1 MSSNPTPA
9 DLAPWITALLEAAGP
24 WGPVAI
30 VAVLVV
36 GALTFVPRPALC
48 VAAGFAY
55 GHWAIAMVLPGAVAG
70 TALAFWIGRRVLRPR
85 LTAIVAARPT
95 LWAVARAVEEEGFRA
110 VLLLR
115 LGPVVP
121 SSLLSY
127 LLSTTS
133 IPFRP
138 YILATF
144 LGIAPAICLQVVA
157 GAAARAAVDAEVGG
171 LLFALAAVGLLAFA
185 SAFAMIARRSRR
197 LLATVR

>member
-1 MSSNPTPA
+1 
-9 DLAPWITALLEAAGP
+9 
-24 WGPVAI
+24 VAQ
-30 VAVLVV
+30 
-36 GALTFVPRPALC
+36 
-48 VAAGFAY
+48 
-55 GHWAIAMVLPGAVAG
+55 
-70 TALAFWIGRRVLRPR
+70 
-85 LTAIVAARPT
+85 
-95 LWAVARAVEEEGFRA
+95 AVEEEGFRA

-127 LLSTTS
+127 LLSTTR

-138 YILATF
+138 YILATM

-185 SAFAMIARRSRR
+185 SAFTMIARRSRR